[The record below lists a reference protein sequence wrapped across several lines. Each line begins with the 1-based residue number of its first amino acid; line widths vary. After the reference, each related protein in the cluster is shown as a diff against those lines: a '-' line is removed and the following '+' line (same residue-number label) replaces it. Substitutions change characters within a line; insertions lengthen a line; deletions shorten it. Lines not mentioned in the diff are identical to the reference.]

1 MSEDKFQAAL
11 NEAKLEYIKELPK
24 LISLLRKN
32 ITAINGQKV
41 SGIDFRSFADTVREL
56 HNIKSV
62 AGSYGLDFIVSAIRN
77 LLDHTAYIYD
87 LEVNVTVDLSL
98 SFKILDLLDDYTI
111 SLKKSEDASLL
122 SQKLDSLNTQKRV
135 LLVEKDERLIE
146 HLKKIFEEKQLKYSI
161 VTNGHEALGRLL
173 DERFDLLIT
182 DLHVGSLDGP
192 SLIAST
198 RVSNCQNRNI
208 KSLML
213 SVSYFDL
220 LPSISMPD
228 FFISKNENIL
238 TELSKALDK
247 FLSADEIKSEQK
259 INILSLDDDKNIHDL
274 LKISFKDH
282 NIHYQASL
290 TGDDFIQK
298 FSELKPDIILLD
310 LILENES
317 GVEVIKRLK
326 KKITSLDVPVI
337 VLTSLDGQLKSEL
350 MSEIPFIVGSLSK
363 PFTPKS
369 MASQIMSIFKH
380 NKMSY

>member
-1 MSEDKFQAAL
+1 MSDEKFQAAL
-11 NEAKLEYIKELPK
+11 DEAKLEYINKLPELFK
-24 LISLLRKN
+24 HLRSNISV
-32 ITAINGQKV
+32 INGQKV
-41 SGIDFRSFADTVREL
+41 SSIDFRSFAATVREL

-87 LEVNVTVDLSL
+87 LNVNVTVDLSL
-98 SFKILDLLDDYTI
+98 SFKILDLLDDYTK
-111 SLKKSEDASLL
+111 SLQKSEDTGIL

-146 HLKKIFEEKQLKYSI
+146 HLKKIFEEKKLKYSI
-161 VTNGHEALGRLL
+161 ATNGHEALGRLL

-198 RVSNCQNRNI
+198 RVSNGQNKNI
-208 KSLML
+208 KTLML

-238 TELSKALDK
+238 SELSTALDK
-247 FLSADEIKSEQK
+247 FLTSDHVKTEHK
-259 INILSLDDDKNIHDL
+259 INILSLDDDKNIHEL
-274 LKISFKDH
+274 LNISLKDH

-290 TGDDFIQK
+290 NGDDFIEK
-298 FSELKPDIILLD
+298 FCKMKPDIILLD

-326 KKITSLDVPVI
+326 KEIKNLDVPVI

-369 MASQIMSIFKH
+369 MASQIMSIYKH